1 MPIGLYAEMCWT
13 RGRGMS
19 KKLPKYLDE
28 LEIAN
33 LLNAPPEKKT
43 RDRLIIRLL
52 YFGGIRVSELSN
64 LKIEDIDFL
73 EGYIT
78 IRQGKGGKDR
88 VIVIDQDTLNLADT
102 FRKYRTKGYLIRSQ
116 KTKKQLSVRQIEQL
130 ITNYCIK
137 AGIPREKAHPH
148 ALRHSFAVHSLKKGT
163 NIRTLQK
170 QLGHTSLTNT
180 QIYLDILPK
189 DIKDNYSLG
198 KPKVVQW
205 TK

>member
-1 MPIGLYAEMCWT
+1 
-13 RGRGMS
+13 MS